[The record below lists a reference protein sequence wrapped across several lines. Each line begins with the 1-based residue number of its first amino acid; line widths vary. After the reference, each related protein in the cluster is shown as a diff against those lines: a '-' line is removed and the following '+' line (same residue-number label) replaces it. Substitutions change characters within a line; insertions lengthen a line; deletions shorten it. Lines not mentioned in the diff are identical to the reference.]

1 MSYCRFSSD
10 DWKCD
15 ICAYES
21 DMGYEIHVA
30 ARRIVGDVPTLPDP
44 LAVSGQEWSAAYV
57 AQLAFIKTAR
67 REQITLLH
75 AGESFTCSDLGSFE
89 ARLRVLREIGY
100 NVPDYVFE
108 EIAQERA
115 VEEKDITHESN

>member
-15 ICAYES
+15 IYAYES

-30 ARRIVGDVPTLPDP
+30 ARRIVGNVPTLPNP
-44 LAVSGQEWSAAYV
+44 PEVSGQEWSAAYV
-57 AQLAFIKTAR
+57 AQSAFIKTAQ
-67 REQITLLH
+67 REPITLPH
-75 AGESFTCSDLGSFE
+75 AGESFTCPDLESFE
-89 ARLRVLREIGY
+89 ARLRMLRELGY

-108 EIAQERA
+108 EIAQDKA
-115 VEEKDITHESN
+115 AEEKDANA